1 MKCYKCT
8 HYESGEFYN
17 CCCLTDSW
25 CFIEPYDCDLVN
37 DDGSNY
43 NNEYFKRERKTEND
57 NIYSDGI
64 WGIRL

>member
-1 MKCYKCT
+1 MKCYKCP
-8 HYESGEFYN
+8 HYESGELYN
-17 CCCLTDSW
+17 CCYLTDSW

-37 DDGSNY
+37 DDGSINY

-64 WGIRL
+64 